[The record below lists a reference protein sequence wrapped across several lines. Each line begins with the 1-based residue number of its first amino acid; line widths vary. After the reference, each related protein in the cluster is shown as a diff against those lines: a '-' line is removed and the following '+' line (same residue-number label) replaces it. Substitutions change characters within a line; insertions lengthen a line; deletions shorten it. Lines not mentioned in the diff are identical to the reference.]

1 MHSAHTRRSA
11 SVFPGCRHERD
22 GGPADAKTPPFRGTE
37 QRRLLVAW
45 DNTVLA
51 CCSACHRH
59 MGSILTCVPGSF
71 LYALPA
77 SASGLLMGYPTM
89 TGFRPGRISL
99 KPPRMRTSSLTAPV
113 VRGEFCSPPRGTLWG
128 ALSSSAPRSGLLA
141 CAIRGCHVTLF
152 GCDYAL
158 CSSSQRSQRPRLPC
172 SSTGGCSD
180 PSRRVSSADDFG
192 STGI

>member
-37 QRRLLVAW
+37 QRRLPIAW

-51 CCSACHRH
+51 CCSARHRH
-59 MGSILTCVPGSF
+59 MGSILTCVPGAHLRPCVCIRPSHGSPHNDGLSPRTACAAADADF
-71 LYALPA
+71 IAHSTGRARRIA
-77 SASGLLMGYPTM
+77 S
-89 TGFRPGRISL
+89 
-99 KPPRMRTSSLTAPV
+99 
-113 VRGEFCSPPRGTLWG
+113 PRGTRRG

-158 CSSSQRSQRPRLPC
+158 CSSSQRSQRPRVPC
-172 SSTGGCSD
+172 SNTGGCSEN
-180 PSRRVSSADDFG
+180 SRRVSSADDFG